1 MTIAELKNQRNKLM
15 VDAGALAKNL
25 TDETRSKFDSIMK
38 DADALSA
45 DITRLEAVAKHEA
58 EIRSANRPPREGF
71 EKRGP
76 SADNAENVELEKRA
90 FREFLRYG
98 STRSDET
105 RDLLTTGN
113 AGTTI
118 PVGFDPVLHVAEKN
132 YGAITT
138 AVSRLNTETGEPIS
152 VSLVDDT
159 ANGLQLV
166 GEGTVASE
174 VDPSFNPRFQ
184 SSVDLLTTGSVRIS
198 NSLLLDSQF
207 DLDNFI
213 GTAMATRYYRGL
225 SKAVTTGLDSVG
237 TVLPNMQVLRAPVGT
252 TTASAAAGVGY
263 QDLVNLFG
271 SVDAAYANSPTAC
284 FVMSSATR
292 ANLMGLTIQ
301 TGAPLLQTDPV
312 TQQPFSSLFGK
323 PIVISEYTP
332 GVVAGNAP
340 ILFGD
345 LKQAYV
351 LRTVGNFGVKRLNEL
366 GALADETIFIMFARA
381 GGYNLLPGSAV
392 PVKSIQ
398 IHS

>member
-25 TDETRSKFDSIMK
+25 NTETRSQFDKLMT

-45 DITRLEAVAKHEA
+45 DINRLEAVAKHEQ
-58 EIRSANRPPREGF
+58 EVRSANRPPREGF
-71 EKRGP
+71 ERRGP

-152 VSLVDDT
+152 VSLVDDS

-166 GEGTVASE
+166 GEGTVAPE
-174 VDPSFNPRFQ
+174 VDPTFNPRFQ
-184 SSVDLLTTGSVRIS
+184 SLCDILTTGSVRLS
-198 NSLLLDSQF
+198 NSLLLDASF

-237 TVLPNMQVLRAPVGT
+237 TVLPNMQILKAVG
-252 TTASAAAGVGY
+252 GVTSVNPGQISY
-263 QDLVNLFG
+263 IDLVNLYG
-271 SVDAAYANSPTAC
+271 SLDAAYSGSPNAT

-292 ANLMGLTIQ
+292 ANLMGITIQ

-312 TQQPFSSLFGK
+312 SGQPFSSLFGR
-323 PIVISEYTP
+323 PITISEYTA
-332 GVVAGNAP
+332 GIVAGAAP

-351 LRTVGNFGVKRLNEL
+351 LRTVGNFGVRRLNEL
-366 GALADETIFIMFARA
+366 GALADETIFIMFARC
-381 GGYNLLPGSAV
+381 GGYNLVPGTAA
-392 PVKSIQ
+392 PVKALTM
-398 IHS
+398 HS